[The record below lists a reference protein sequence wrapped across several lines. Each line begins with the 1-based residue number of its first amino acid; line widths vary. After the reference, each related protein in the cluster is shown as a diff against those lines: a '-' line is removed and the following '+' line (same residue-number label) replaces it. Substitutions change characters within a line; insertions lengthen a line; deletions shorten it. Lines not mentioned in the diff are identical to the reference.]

1 MDDPSRTP
9 GTVACYYPEIRQ
21 LEGHRGSGPAGHMF
35 YLLTYGG
42 VSKCDGSLVEGI
54 GVSDAARVFWTA
66 FGILPPEAT
75 YTDLRSAFVNGAM
88 AHFPGPNPIVLR
100 TVAAFD
106 AVDVP

>member
-1 MDDPSRTP
+1 
-9 GTVACYYPEIRQ
+9 
-21 LEGHRGSGPAGHMF
+21 MF